1 MLLARKAKKSWH
13 RTYMP
18 GKAGLLLPWLPQKSG
33 QGRAFQGWVA
43 KVAIKARLWPGLT
56 GFSRPYF
63 SGKPGQKPGKPGL
76 AGLCQACRAFGR
88 TPDARGLLNPVTL
101 QMVTRECINIF
112 MAAQPCNTAKGYW
125 GLHQYL
131 HGYSALSNCNWELG
145 IASISSWLLSPVT
158 LQMGTGVYIKC
169 FFMATPPCHTVNGN
183 WRVHQYLH
191 GYSALSHC
199 KWVLGIA

>member
-76 AGLCQACRAFGR
+76 AGLCQACRAFGQ
-88 TPDARGLLNPVTL
+88 TPDARVT
-101 QMVTRECINIF
+101 V
-112 MAAQPCNTAKGYW
+112 
-125 GLHQYL
+125 
-131 HGYSALSNCNWELG
+131 SD
-145 IASISSWLLSPVT
+145 SS
-158 LQMGTGVYIKC
+158 C
-169 FFMATPPCHTVNGN
+169 
-183 WRVHQYLH
+183 
-191 GYSALSHC
+191 
-199 KWVLGIA
+199 

>member
-13 RTYMP
+13 GTYMP
-18 GKAGLLLPWLPQKSG
+18 GKVRLLLPWLPRKSG

-88 TPDARGLLNPVTL
+88 TPDAREHRKLRALNITSYNGSTTL
-101 QMVTRECINIF
+101 QTQNTEYHELQWIN
-112 MAAQPCNTAKGYW
+112 NTANSE
-125 GLHQYL
+125 H
-131 HGYSALSNCNWELG
+131 
-145 IASISSWLLSPVT
+145 
-158 LQMGTGVYIKC
+158 
-169 FFMATPPCHTVNGN
+169 
-183 WRVHQYLH
+183 
-191 GYSALSHC
+191 
-199 KWVLGIA
+199 

>member
-88 TPDARGLLNPVTL
+88 TPDAREAPCWLSEIFVTSASHSNLHFDWPVAKEAIRKLCCQRDVKKLLQT
-101 QMVTRECINIF
+101 I
-112 MAAQPCNTAKGYW
+112 
-125 GLHQYL
+125 
-131 HGYSALSNCNWELG
+131 
-145 IASISSWLLSPVT
+145 
-158 LQMGTGVYIKC
+158 IKH
-169 FFMATPPCHTVNGN
+169 FV
-183 WRVHQYLH
+183 
-191 GYSALSHC
+191 
-199 KWVLGIA
+199 